1 MLQAANE
8 DSTSTDAIEAEEIES
23 YGQPDEH
30 HSSDENEAC
39 MMCLFLTLREHL
51 LLEVKVFIFLVFLF
65 HIVVSQNKNVVF
77 ISTYI

>member
-1 MLQAANE
+1 MLLAANE
-8 DSTSTDAIEAEEIES
+8 DSSSTYATDAEKIES

-30 HSSDENEAC
+30 HSNDENEAC
-39 MMCLFLTLREHL
+39 IMCLFLTLHEHL

-65 HIVVSQNKNVVF
+65 HIVVGKKVF